1 MRVIVEVIAGP
12 GASRRISL
20 VAGQA
25 VSVGRTEWAD
35 VSFPRDPLMSGTH
48 FLLETDATGCYIT
61 DKGSRNGTFVN
72 GQRISQKTR
81 LRDGDR
87 IVAGQTR
94 FAVRIEGPVA
104 GEAPGSGL
112 AATPASPSLRD
123 RRRENEGFPPGE
135 GPGPVAA
142 DSDSST
148 VRPPPG
154 SPVRRTPLAPEPQSV
169 QGIPLP
175 MAPESRGGA
184 PARGS
189 PAPGGTAAS
198 ATGGGAPP
206 APGSAAR
213 PPGTGAE
220 PWNLP
225 PELESLAGKSFYGT
239 KAPPPKKPAT
249 YTAERCDSGLT
260 LLRGN
265 LSEITAAE
273 LAVRLTQ
280 FCPLYLVVDFHHL
293 GTPAPEELGR
303 RDYVFGWLDPTVAA
317 GVSPLVLSQDELPHW
332 PQLLDQS
339 WGKDAVVCLFSRM
352 QKGPLVEHLQ
362 AACRTR
368 QRSGEPSD
376 AVIGCCWPSVLS
388 AMLAH
393 SPAATVQSLLAGI
406 EAVLVELPDLPETWQ
421 VFGPAEL
428 RQYFERAG
436 LVARS

>member
-12 GASRRISL
+12 AGSRRISL

-25 VSVGRTEWAD
+25 VCVGRTEWAD

-81 LRDGDR
+81 LQDGDR

-94 FAVRIEGPVA
+94 FAVRIEGAVA
-104 GEAPGSGL
+104 AGAPGGEEKPVSP
-112 AATPASPSLRD
+112 PARDKTLGKEFAPPCGEPS
-123 RRRENEGFPPGE
+123 
-135 GPGPVAA
+135 PVAA
-142 DSDSST
+142 ESESST
-148 VRPPPG
+148 IRPPAK
-154 SPVRRTPLAPEPQSV
+154 SPVRRTPLAPEPQAIRGV
-169 QGIPLP
+169 PLP
-175 MAPESRGGA
+175 ETPTPSAAPRGGTVPAGTGAVPVGGAGQTTA
-184 PARGS
+184 PPVGG
-189 PAPGGTAAS
+189 PPPPPGTAAE
-198 ATGGGAPP
+198 A
-206 APGSAAR
+206 
-213 PPGTGAE
+213 
-220 PWNLP
+220 WHLP
-225 PELESLAGKSFYGT
+225 PELESLAGKSFYAT
-239 KAPPPKKPAT
+239 RAPPPKKPAT
-249 YTAERCDSGLT
+249 YTVERCDSGLT

-265 LSEITAAE
+265 LSEITPGE

-280 FCPLYLVVDFHHL
+280 FCPVYLLMDFSHL
-293 GTPAPEELGR
+293 GAPVPEDVPR
-303 RDYVFGWLDPTVAA
+303 KDYVFGWLDPAVAA
-317 GVSPLVLSQDELPHW
+317 GVSPLVLSQEELPHW
-332 PQLLDQS
+332 PQLVDQG

-352 QKGPLVEHLQ
+352 QKGPLVEHIQ
-362 AACRTR
+362 AVCRTR
-368 QRSGEPSD
+368 QRGGEPGD

-428 RQYFERAG
+428 RQRLDRAG